1 MPPIFLIKLASAI
14 VGNRLAKAAAW
25 ALIVVAAIALL
36 LIAKA
41 AYDRDLIADH
51 DAAVTEK
58 TLRTDAAAKDEAADQ
73 RARDTIAIDTAEKER
88 QDAIQNGQ
96 AGRPDAAR
104 NRLNCDR
111 LRRAGIATSDFAECR

>member
-25 ALIVVAAIALL
+25 VLIVVAAIALL

-58 TLRTDAAAKDEAADQ
+58 TLRTDATAKDEAADQ

-88 QDAIQNGQ
+88 QDEIQKGP

-111 LRRAGIATSDFAECR
+111 LRRAGIATSDFPECR

>member
-1 MPPIFLIKLASAI
+1 MPPIFLIKLASTI
-14 VGNRLAKAAAW
+14 VGNRLAKVGAW
-25 ALIVVAAIALL
+25 VLIVIVAITLL
-36 LIAKA
+36 LIAKS

-51 DAAVTEK
+51 DAAMTEK
-58 TLRTDAAAKDEAADQ
+58 TLRTDAAARDEAADQ

-111 LRRAGIATSDFAECR
+111 LRRAGIATSDFPECR